1 MRLLNLLLRIIKSPL
16 KIFVLIRGIKDA
28 FKEFTIYNILIML
41 NIFSFGIIS
50 LSGKLRVLPFF
61 PVSKF
66 QSAFLRHITKI
77 TRLID
82 RKTDQISR
90 TDLIQLSIK
99 NMLVKKTRTL
109 VTIGGVSIGIG
120 AIVFLVS
127 IGYGL
132 QNVVISRVARLDE
145 LKQAEITPQAGSKV
159 KIDDKIISDIK
170 EFTNVADV
178 LPVIAAVG
186 RVNYKNSVTDMAVY
200 GVTTGYLEKSAIKPV
215 KGKIFLSNDLSIKV
229 KNVDINS
236 QGEVAGASTKTSFIM
251 GESLGQA
258 EVEIDDN
265 KWIRVRSTPSTTG
278 SVLGYTRKIKGTQFG
293 EAIIGE
299 SYESDTK
306 TGTYVENEQGEDLG
320 LWVKS
325 SVALWQE
332 QECDDKEVSCVD
344 GKYLEVKDASGEQM
358 VREGYMAVVNMTAD
372 VSNSI
377 SVGTV
382 LGTSSS
388 ILEGEILAAESSP
401 SANTVIIDEGDWVR
415 IVDPNASKTD
425 TNVKKVPLHS
435 SAIKQAVVNRA
446 AIKVLNIDENL
457 AIGKRFKTSFIIPT
471 SLVADSKQRI
481 ESVDVE
487 YEIVGVVPDDST
499 PLFYVALID
508 LRSLGTSSFSQVKVV
523 VDETEQLTEV
533 RKKIDAIGFSSR
545 SVADTVEQISSLFST
560 LRIVLGIMGMVAL
573 IVASLGMF
581 NTLTVSLLERS
592 REVGLMKA
600 LGMTTAEVQ
609 QLFLTE
615 SVIMGTG
622 AGIFGLLVGYLLG
635 KLLSLV
641 LSTMA
646 VFKGEGFLDISHIPF
661 TFVVTIMILS
671 TIVGIFTGIFPARR
685 SKKISA
691 LDALRYE

>member
-1 MRLLNLLLRIIKSPL
+1 MKLLNLLIKLIKLPL
-16 KIFVLIRGIKDA
+16 KIIVILKGVKELL
-28 FKEFTIYNILIML
+28 KEFVIYNILIML
-41 NIFSFGIIS
+41 NIFSFSTIS
-50 LSGKLRVLPFF
+50 LSSKLRILPFF
-61 PVSKF
+61 SVSKF
-66 QSAFLRHITKI
+66 QSAFLRYVTKI
-77 TRLID
+77 TKLVD
-82 RKTDQISR
+82 KKNDQISR

-159 KIDDKIISDIK
+159 KIDDKILSDIK
-170 EFTNVADV
+170 EFTNVVDI

-215 KGKIFLSNDLSIKV
+215 RGKIFLSNDLSIKI

-236 QGEVAGASTKTSFIM
+236 QGEVAGASTKSSFIL

-258 EVEIDDN
+258 AIELDDN
-265 KWIRVRSTPSTTG
+265 KWVRVRSTAATTG
-278 SVLGYTRKIKGTQFG
+278 GVLGYTRKVKGAQFG
-293 EAIIGE
+293 EAIIGQ
-299 SYESDTK
+299 SYESDTN
-306 TGTYVENEQGEDLG
+306 TGSYVESEDGVDLG
-320 LWVKS
+320 LWIKS
-325 SVALWQE
+325 SVPLWE
-332 QECDDKEVSCVD
+332 EVACDDKKTECID
-344 GKYLEVKDASGEQM
+344 GKYLEIKDASGEQL

-372 VSNSI
+372 IASTV

-388 ILEGEILAAESSP
+388 ILDGDILAAESSP
-401 SANTVIIDEGDWVR
+401 SAETVIIDEGDWVR
-415 IVDPNASKTD
+415 IVDPNADKKDS
-425 TNVKKVPLHS
+425 NVKKVPLHS

-481 ESVDVE
+481 ESQDVE

-523 VDETEQLTEV
+523 VNETENLAEV
-533 RKKIDAIGFSSR
+533 RKRIDAIGFSSR
-545 SVADTVEQISSLFST
+545 SVADTVEQISSLFGT
-560 LRIVLGIMGMVAL
+560 LRIVLGVMGMVAL

-622 AGIFGLLVGYLLG
+622 AGVFGLLVGYLLG
-635 KLLSLV
+635 KILSLLLSTL
-641 LSTMA
+641 A
-646 VFKGEGFLDISHIPF
+646 VFKGEGFLDISYIPF
-661 TFVVTIMILS
+661 TFVVIIMILS

-685 SKKISA
+685 SRKISA